1 MSEKVD
7 INLINRILDNK
18 RLRMAEALIRD
29 YLAGDVKDIID
40 SNWLDAY
47 QILTV
52 VQSEINNPEEYGW
65 VKGD

>member
-18 RLRMAEALIRD
+18 RLKMAEALIRD

-52 VQSEINNPEEYGW
+52 VQSEINNPKEYGW
-65 VKGD
+65 IKGD